1 MSACHAEGR
10 GFEPRLPRHF
20 TFFGSAFSLEPIF
33 IKIRP
38 PSSLNEEGGFWCLP
52 THLLNPE
59 ALLPVQRIYKRL
71 RETEPFQALKAR
83 LPGPSEKLKLRGLPG
98 SLGTFALGYLTE
110 LSGRPVLAI
119 YSDTERAD
127 AARDDLER
135 ILPPETVGYFPD
147 WDMSP
152 YEGRSPHL
160 DVVALRVEALDL
172 LQRGACVVVT
182 TASALLSHTLSLDLY
197 DLAVRDLSVSQE
209 ADLQELAT
217 HLVETGYERVK
228 RVEGVGQF
236 SVRGGIVDVCSFG
249 NDHPVR
255 LEFWGDEI
263 TSIRAFDLM
272 TQRSVETLETVRF
285 LPAREVVFV
294 ETMQDAYQENLIEL
308 EKRLDID
315 LTVMRESLATEGAFD
330 GAEQY
335 LGALY
340 EGMCTFFDHL
350 PPDGL
355 IYVDDPPAVDTALEA
370 ASDRIQKA
378 AGRGKPRRE
387 QPEPLP
393 ASEVAVTVDSVQTHL
408 ASRPRVHNEILGKSD
423 DSLDFG
429 GVTARRYEG
438 HLPVLEEDLTRLWRD
453 GYDLVLL
460 CESQG
465 QKARMEELLAE
476 SRAPLAIDIGTLQ
489 TGFIYPAGR
498 VAVTNDHE
506 VYSRHRRQRRYR
518 RFSEGAPIKSVTALQ
533 KGDFVVHVDHGIG
546 RYAGLNRLSVDG
558 ISRDCLTLSYR
569 EGDRVFVPVDQM
581 DRVQKYSSQEG
592 AAPILSKLGSAAWER
607 VKEKTKKEIFK
618 MATEIVSLYAER
630 KARPGTK
637 FTEDGALHLE
647 LAASFPFQET
657 RDQMRAIDEV
667 REDMESSSAMD
678 RLICGDVGYGKTEV
692 AIRAAFKAINDGKQ
706 VAVLVPTTI
715 LAQQH
720 GRTFEERM
728 QELPVKVDVLSRFR
742 TRAEQTQVITG
753 VKSGQVDVLIGTHRL
768 LSKDV
773 EFKDLGLLVVDE
785 EHRFGVRHKERLK
798 QMRRLVDVLTLT
810 ATPIPRTLHMSLMG
824 ARDMSIIE
832 TAPKERLPIHTE
844 IQAFSEEHIAEGI
857 LREIDR
863 GGQVYFVH
871 NRVQSINSMKEFL
884 ERLVPQVRFGV
895 GHGQMAERELEKVMI
910 DFMDR
915 KYDCLISTMII
926 ESGLDIPSV
935 NTLIVNRADRL
946 GLAQLYQ
953 LRGRVGRSN
962 QRAYAFLLIPSWK
975 SLRKPAVRRL
985 RAIEE
990 FSDLGSGFHISM
1002 RDMEIRGAGN
1012 LLGAQQ
1018 HGHISAIGFD
1028 MYCRLLD
1035 EAVNEIKGEDVEP
1048 AVDPDIQVSVSAYI
1062 PDDYVADAD
1071 EKMSFYQR
1079 LGEARRT
1086 VEVLTLEEELQDRFG
1101 KLPEPTASLLDT
1113 LHLRLLGRQLKIETV
1128 NVGPLM
1134 TLTFLPDKVLSRE
1147 EVERMVKQS
1156 PQPLQ
1161 FLLGETA
1168 KIEIE
1173 LEGNN
1178 AASRVSSAKKVLMS
1192 LI

>member
-1 MSACHAEGR
+1 MALSSEAS
-10 GFEPRLPRHF
+10 LP
-20 TFFGSAFSLEPIF
+20 
-33 IKIRP
+33 IR
-38 PSSLNEEGGFWCLP
+38 
-52 THLLNPE
+52 
-59 ALLPVQRIYKRL
+59 RIYRRL
-71 RETEPFQALKAR
+71 RETEPFRALGER
-83 LPGPSEKLKLRGLPG
+83 LPEASAQLPVRGLPG
-98 SLGTFALGYLTE
+98 SLAAFALAHLTE
-110 LSGRPVLAI
+110 LHARPVLAV
-119 YSDTERAD
+119 YADTERAD
-127 AARDDLER
+127 AVRDDLER
-135 ILPPETVGYFPD
+135 ILPPGTVGYFPD

-160 DVVALRVEALDL
+160 DVVGLRVEALDL
-172 LQRGACVVVT
+172 LRTGKGVIVT
-182 TASALLSHTLSLDLY
+182 TASALLSHTLSFDLY
-197 DLAVRDLSVSQE
+197 DLAVQDLSVSDE

-217 HLVETGYERVK
+217 HLVETGYEHVK

-236 SVRGGIVDVCSFG
+236 SIRGGILDVCSFG

-263 TSIRAFDLM
+263 TSIRAFDLV
-272 TQRSVETLETVRF
+272 TQRSVETLETVRI

-294 ETMQDAYQENLIEL
+294 DTMQDVYQENLVAL
-308 EKRLDID
+308 EKRVGID
-315 LTVMRESLATEGAFD
+315 LTVLRESLATEGAFD

-335 LGALY
+335 LGTLY
-340 EGMCTFFDHL
+340 EGTCTLFDHV
-350 PPDGL
+350 PEEGL
-355 IYVDDPPAVDTALEA
+355 VFVDDPPSVETALESA
-370 ASDRIQKA
+370 TERIQKSA
-378 AGRGKPRRE
+378 ERQKPRRDE
-387 QPEPLP
+387 PEPLP
-393 ASEVAVTVDSVQTHL
+393 WTEVVVSVDSVQTHL
-408 ASRPRVHNEILGKSD
+408 AARARVQNEVLGTPENC
-423 DSLDFG
+423 LDFG
-429 GVTARRYEG
+429 GLSARRYEG
-438 HLPVLEEDLTRLWRD
+438 HLPVLEDDLTRLWRD

-476 SRAPLAIDIGTLQ
+476 SSATLAVDVGTLQ
-489 TGFIYPAGR
+489 TGFIYPAGQ

-546 RYAGLNRLSVDG
+546 RYAGLDRLSVDG

-592 AAPILSKLGSAAWER
+592 AAPILSKLGTAAWER

-618 MATEIVSLYAER
+618 MATELVALYAER
-630 KARPGTK
+630 KARPGTS
-637 FTEDGALHLE
+637 FATDGALHLA
-647 LAASFPFQET
+647 LAASFPYQET
-657 RDQMRAIDEV
+657 RDQMQAIDDV
-667 REDMESSSAMD
+667 REDMEASAPMD

-692 AIRAAFKAINDGKQ
+692 AIRAAFKAISDGKQ

-720 GRTFEERM
+720 GRTFQERM
-728 QELPVKVDVLSRFR
+728 QELPVRVDVLSRFR
-742 TRAEQTQVITG
+742 TRTEQTRVIMG
-753 VKSGQVDVLIGTHRL
+753 AKSGRVDVLIGTHRL

-773 EFKDLGLLVVDE
+773 AFKDLGLLVVDE

-798 QMRRLVDVLTLT
+798 QLRRLVDVLTLT

-844 IQAFSEEHIAEGI
+844 IQAFSEEHIAEAI

-871 NRVQSINSMKEFL
+871 NRIQSIHTMKEFL

-895 GHGQMAERELEKVMI
+895 GHGQMAERDLEKVMI

-962 QRAYAFLLIPSWK
+962 QRAYAFLLIQSWK
-975 SLRKPAVRRL
+975 ALRKPAVRRL

-1035 EAVNEIKGEDVEP
+1035 EAVNEIKGVEVEP
-1048 AVDPDIQVSVSAYI
+1048 GVDPDIQVSVSAYI
-1062 PDDYVADAD
+1062 PDDYLPDAD

-1079 LGEARRT
+1079 LGEVHQP
-1086 VEVLTLEEELQDRFG
+1086 VEVLAIEEELQDRFG
-1101 KLPEPTASLLDT
+1101 KLPEPTSSLLDT
-1113 LHLRLLGRQLKIETV
+1113 LHLRLLSRQLKIETL
-1128 NVGPLM
+1128 NVGQIL
-1134 TLTFLPDKVLSRE
+1134 TLTFLSDAPLSRGD
-1147 EVERMVKQS
+1147 VERMVKQS

-1168 KIEIE
+1168 KIEVE
-1173 LEGNN
+1173 LEGNS
-1178 AASRVSSAKKVLMS
+1178 AAGRVASAKKVLMS

>member
-1 MSACHAEGR
+1 MSV
-10 GFEPRLPRHF
+10 
-20 TFFGSAFSLEPIF
+20 PI
-33 IKIRP
+33 
-38 PSSLNEEGGFWCLP
+38 
-52 THLLNPE
+52 H
-59 ALLPVQRIYKRL
+59 RIFQRL
-71 RETEPFQALKAR
+71 READPFKALETQ
-83 LPGPSEKLKLRGLPG
+83 LPGARERLVLRGLPG
-98 SLGTFALGYLTE
+98 SLAVFALGHLTE
-110 LSGRPVLAI
+110 SCNRPVLAV
-119 YSDTERAD
+119 YPDSDRAD

-135 ILPPETVGYFPD
+135 ILSPDAVGYFPD

-160 DVVALRVEALDL
+160 DVVALRVEALDQL
-172 LQRGACVVVT
+172 RKGTGVVVT
-182 TASALLSHTLSLDLY
+182 TASAILSHTLSPDFY
-197 DLAVRDLSVSQE
+197 DLAIRDLRLSEE
-209 ADLQELAT
+209 ADLSELAT
-217 HLVETGYERVK
+217 HLVEIGYERVK

-255 LEFWGDEI
+255 LEFWGDKI

-272 TQRSVETLETVRF
+272 TQRSVEPLEGVRI

-294 ETMQDAYQENLIEL
+294 DTMQDAYQENLVAL
-308 EKRLDID
+308 EKRLDLD
-315 LTVMRESLATEGAFD
+315 LTVLREALATEGAFD

-335 LGALY
+335 IGVLY
-340 EGMCTFFDHL
+340 EGTCTLFDHL
-350 PPDGL
+350 SEDGL
-355 IYVDDPPAVDTALEA
+355 VFVEDPPAFETALEEA
-370 ASDRIQKA
+370 TERIEKA
-378 AGRGKPRRE
+378 ATRQKPRRE
-387 QPEPLP
+387 EPEPLP
-393 ASEVAVTVDSVQTHL
+393 ASEVAVTVGAVERHL
-408 ASRPRVHNEILGKSD
+408 ATRARVDNEALGATS

-429 GVTARRYEG
+429 GITGRNYEG

-465 QKARMEELLAE
+465 QKARMEDLLAE
-476 SRAPLAIDIGTLQ
+476 SAASLSIDIGSLHS
-489 TGFIYPAGR
+489 GFIFPAGK

-546 RYAGLNRLSVDG
+546 RYAGLDRLSVDG

-592 AAPILSKLGSAAWER
+592 AAPILSKLGTAAWER
-607 VKEKTKKEIFK
+607 IKEKTKKEIFK
-618 MATEIVSLYAER
+618 MATELVALYAER
-630 KARPGTK
+630 KARPGTT
-637 FTEDGALHLE
+637 FTADGPLHLE

-657 RDQMRAIDEV
+657 RDQMKAIDDV
-667 REDMESSSAMD
+667 RDDMEASSPMD

-692 AIRAAFKAINDGKQ
+692 AVRAAFKAISDGKQ

-720 GRTFEERM
+720 GRTFEERLS
-728 QELPVKVDVLSRFR
+728 ELPVKVDVLSRFR
-742 TRAEQTQVITG
+742 TKAEQTRVIDG
-753 VKSGQVDVLIGTHRL
+753 AKAGQVDVLIGTHRL

-844 IQAFSEEHIAEGI
+844 IQAFSEEHIAEAI

-871 NRVQSINSMKEFL
+871 NRVQSIHSMKEFL

-895 GHGQMAERELEKVMI
+895 GHGQMAERELEKVMV
-910 DFMDR
+910 DFMER

-962 QRAYAFLLIPSWK
+962 RRAYAFLLIPSWK

-985 RAIEE
+985 RSIEE

-1035 EAVNEIKGEDVEP
+1035 EAVNEIKGDEVELT
-1048 AVDPDIQVSVSAYI
+1048 VDPDIQVSVSAFI

-1079 LGEARRT
+1079 LGEARQT
-1086 VEVLTLEEELQDRFG
+1086 VEVLAIEEELEDRFG

-1113 LHLRLLGRQLKIETV
+1113 LHLRLLCRQLKVETL
-1128 NVGPLM
+1128 NVGPTM
-1134 TLTFLPDKVLSRE
+1134 SLTFLPDKVLERE
-1147 EVERMVKQS
+1147 DVERMIKQS

-1161 FLLGETA
+1161 FLLGEA
-1168 KIEIE
+1168 ARIEVE

-1178 AASRVSSAKKVLMS
+1178 AARRVASAKKVLMS

>member
-33 IKIRP
+33 IEIRP
-38 PSSLNEEGGFWCLP
+38 PSSLNEEGGFWRLP

-59 ALLPVQRIYKRL
+59 ALLPAQRIYKRL

-182 TASALLSHTLSLDLY
+182 TASALLSHTLSPDLY
-197 DLAVRDLSVSQE
+197 DLAVRDLGVSQE

-272 TQRSVETLETVRF
+272 TQRSVETFETVRF

-294 ETMQDAYQENLIEL
+294 ETLQDAYQENLIEL

-340 EGMCTFFDHL
+340 EGTCTFFDHL
-350 PPDGL
+350 PTDGL
-355 IYVDDPPAVDTALEA
+355 IYVDDPPAVNTALEE

-378 AGRGKPRRE
+378 AGRQKPRRE

-476 SRAPLAIDIGTLQ
+476 SRATLAIDIGTLQ

-518 RFSEGAPIKSVTALQ
+518 RFSEGAPIKSVTALK

-546 RYAGLNRLSVDG
+546 RYAGAGSPLRRWDQPRLPDALLPRGRPGIRARRPDG
-558 ISRDCLTLSYR
+558 
-569 EGDRVFVPVDQM
+569 
-581 DRVQKYSSQEG
+581 SS
-592 AAPILSKLGSAAWER
+592 
-607 VKEKTKKEIFK
+607 TEIF
-618 MATEIVSLYAER
+618 
-630 KARPGTK
+630 
-637 FTEDGALHLE
+637 
-647 LAASFPFQET
+647 
-657 RDQMRAIDEV
+657 
-667 REDMESSSAMD
+667 
-678 RLICGDVGYGKTEV
+678 
-692 AIRAAFKAINDGKQ
+692 
-706 VAVLVPTTI
+706 
-715 LAQQH
+715 
-720 GRTFEERM
+720 
-728 QELPVKVDVLSRFR
+728 
-742 TRAEQTQVITG
+742 
-753 VKSGQVDVLIGTHRL
+753 
-768 LSKDV
+768 
-773 EFKDLGLLVVDE
+773 
-785 EHRFGVRHKERLK
+785 
-798 QMRRLVDVLTLT
+798 
-810 ATPIPRTLHMSLMG
+810 
-824 ARDMSIIE
+824 
-832 TAPKERLPIHTE
+832 
-844 IQAFSEEHIAEGI
+844 
-857 LREIDR
+857 
-863 GGQVYFVH
+863 
-871 NRVQSINSMKEFL
+871 
-884 ERLVPQVRFGV
+884 
-895 GHGQMAERELEKVMI
+895 
-910 DFMDR
+910 
-915 KYDCLISTMII
+915 
-926 ESGLDIPSV
+926 ESGGSRTDLEQAGLCS
-935 NTLIVNRADRL
+935 L
-946 GLAQLYQ
+946 GT
-953 LRGRVGRSN
+953 R
-962 QRAYAFLLIPSWK
+962 
-975 SLRKPAVRRL
+975 
-985 RAIEE
+985 
-990 FSDLGSGFHISM
+990 
-1002 RDMEIRGAGN
+1002 
-1012 LLGAQQ
+1012 
-1018 HGHISAIGFD
+1018 
-1028 MYCRLLD
+1028 
-1035 EAVNEIKGEDVEP
+1035 
-1048 AVDPDIQVSVSAYI
+1048 
-1062 PDDYVADAD
+1062 
-1071 EKMSFYQR
+1071 
-1079 LGEARRT
+1079 
-1086 VEVLTLEEELQDRFG
+1086 
-1101 KLPEPTASLLDT
+1101 
-1113 LHLRLLGRQLKIETV
+1113 
-1128 NVGPLM
+1128 
-1134 TLTFLPDKVLSRE
+1134 
-1147 EVERMVKQS
+1147 
-1156 PQPLQ
+1156 
-1161 FLLGETA
+1161 
-1168 KIEIE
+1168 
-1173 LEGNN
+1173 
-1178 AASRVSSAKKVLMS
+1178 
-1192 LI
+1192 